1 MNNLGQQCSVM
12 RPFLIIIIITFS
24 QLAVIHVDIG
34 HNAKAHLFITI
45 TVTSFRLAL

>member
-1 MNNLGQQCSVM
+1 M
-12 RPFLIIIIITFS
+12 RPFLIIIIIITFS
-24 QLAVIHVDIG
+24 QLAVIHVDMG